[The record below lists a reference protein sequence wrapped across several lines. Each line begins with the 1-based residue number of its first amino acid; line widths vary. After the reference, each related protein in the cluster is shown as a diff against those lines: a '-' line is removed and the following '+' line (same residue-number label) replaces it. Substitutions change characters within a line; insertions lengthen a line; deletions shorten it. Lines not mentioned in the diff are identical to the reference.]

1 MGDGD
6 RPSTPF
12 WWYGL
17 VALALVFA
25 VMWVISAVVGFV
37 FSIIRLAVLVILA
50 VALIGW
56 VVNKKAAR

>member
-1 MGDGD
+1 MGEPQ
-6 RPSTPF
+6 RPSTPW

-25 VMWVISAVVGFV
+25 AMWLISAVVGFI
-37 FSIIRLAVLVILA
+37 FGIIRLAVVVVLA